1 MPALYEERRIRLH
14 SEGDW
19 AAYREWALRTLWPAL
34 EAAGHA
40 PVCVLNGLIGK
51 GVQDVEV
58 IVGYEGYEAR
68 QAAQSLFTSGGVSD
82 LVESEEVHLLL
93 SSPYTADRGPHNHE
107 ERRAIY
113 GVRRWWIQP
122 GQWDEFVKLSFEG
135 IWPAMDYMGHYVLGF
150 FCQAESSS
158 TGRLECVNLAGYD
171 DGARSSRTAAPFT
184 RRLARIVCP

>member
-1 MPALYEERRIRLH
+1 M
-14 SEGDW
+14 
-19 AAYREWALRTLWPAL
+19 
-34 EAAGHA
+34 
-40 PVCVLNGLIGK
+40 
-51 GVQDVEV
+51 
-58 IVGYEGYEAR
+58 
-68 QAAQSLFTSGGVSD
+68 
-82 LVESEEVHLLL
+82 ESEEVHLLL

-122 GQWDEFVKLSFEG
+122 AQWDEFVKLSFEG

-171 DGARSSRTAAPFT
+171 DGTQLSHS
-184 RRLARIVCP
+184 